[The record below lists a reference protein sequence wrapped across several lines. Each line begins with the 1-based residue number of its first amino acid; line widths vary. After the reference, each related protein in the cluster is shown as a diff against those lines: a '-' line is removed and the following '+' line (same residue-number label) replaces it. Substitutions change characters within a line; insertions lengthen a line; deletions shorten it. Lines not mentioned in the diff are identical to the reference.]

1 MAMQL
6 QIEGYLKFQSPP
18 TPETF
23 HEVQYR
29 LCPGWK
35 QFKKSLFISPA
46 RVVLSGVGIL
56 MVWDLIPYRS
66 LAEVWAEA
74 LKALGWYLHSE

>member
-1 MAMQL
+1 MAIIPFSLVTMNLSFFNFIIILFFMAMQL

-29 LCPGWK
+29 LCPG
-35 QFKKSLFISPA
+35 
-46 RVVLSGVGIL
+46 
-56 MVWDLIPYRS
+56 
-66 LAEVWAEA
+66 
-74 LKALGWYLHSE
+74 